1 MNTTLNS
8 NGQPRARLG
17 NHFKLLCAAALLA
30 GAASTARASDPNGI
44 YAFVDRVVLEP
55 SEAAPERIQVWGGF
69 ALAKT
74 ENRDD
79 YRDAQRG
86 YLYFKLRPGDEAV
99 CKKEWADLKS
109 IAGTRQIVA
118 FGSRLWEP
126 QPKLRKPDAKVENPD
141 VYPKSWGGITK
152 TRMRD
157 YAPINQLVKLM
168 DKATDAK
175 GAPLSKEAPPAKASP
190 AARSSPRT
198 GSN

>member
-1 MNTTLNS
+1 MKTTFTS

-17 NHFKLLCAAALLA
+17 NCLEFLCAGALLV
-30 GAASTARASDPNGI
+30 GAASAARASDPNGI
-44 YAFVDRVVLEP
+44 YAFVDRVVFEP

-79 YRDAQRG
+79 YRDAECG
-86 YLYFKLRPGDEAV
+86 CLYFKLRPGDEAV
-99 CKKEWADLKS
+99 CKKEWADLKT
-109 IAGTRQIVA
+109 IAGTRQLVA
-118 FGSRLWEP
+118 FGSRHWEP

-152 TRMRD
+152 TRVRD

-168 DKATDAK
+168 DKATDAN
-175 GAPLSKEAPPAKASP
+175 GSPRSKQAPPAKESP
-190 AARSSPRT
+190 AAKSAPKA
-198 GSN
+198 GNN